1 MIGLMVDL
9 RDRYTLTSNRESGYG
24 RYDVMLEPK
33 NSVDDAII
41 LEFKVHEEEDG
52 ELPRDAYENMDLP
65 LRGRR

>member
-1 MIGLMVDL
+1 MVDL

-65 LRGRR
+65 LRERR

>member
-1 MIGLMVDL
+1 MVDL
-9 RDRYTLTSNRESGYG
+9 RDRYTLTFNRESGYG

-52 ELPRDAYENMDLP
+52 ELPQDAYENMDLP
-65 LRGRR
+65 LRERRY